1 MLICIYLTYITTHPC
16 HPFKDYT
23 HLLPKP
29 FNKNSKMATEWSLD
43 FCLVCDQQ
51 ISGGGA
57 YCSQSCRLADL
68 DQQSSVD
75 SVSSY
80 SIFLSSKPSMQS
92 KVSVSTPARKGGRPS
107 LRTSASS
114 SSSSSTSSQDHASS
128 LPSTSSQT
136 SLSSLTNTL
145 PSPSVALSN
154 QVRHELQ
161 DYTKCFDPVRDWKRR
176 LTNS

>member
-1 MLICIYLTYITTHPC
+1 
-16 HPFKDYT
+16 
-23 HLLPKP
+23 
-29 FNKNSKMATEWSLD
+29 MATEWSLD

-57 YCSQSCRLADL
+57 YCSQGCRLADL
-68 DQQSSVD
+68 DQHASD

-80 SIFLSSKPSMQS
+80 SA
-92 KVSVSTPARKGGRPS
+92 SVSAKSTMQPKANISMLKGRPS
-107 LRTSASS
+107 IHHSS
-114 SSSSSTSSQDHASS
+114 SSSSSSSSSNSQEQSSS
-128 LPSTSSQT
+128 LTSTSSQT
-136 SLSSLTNTL
+136 SLSSLTGTL
-145 PSPSVALSN
+145 SPSVALSN